1 MDSVYYLKNKR
12 KPSLTFSDL
21 MQRKQ
26 QQKELPPGQSIMAS
40 ILQSIPREANVT
52 KIDYEG
58 PRIALYTTSPRYL
71 MEHNEIISNLVNVI
85 KKRIVVRTD
94 ESIRKLEEDARKI
107 LTECIPKEA
116 NLQGTFFDTATGEVS
131 VEVKRPWLLQ
141 KNAEDFNHAEVTEK
155 TGWKLRVRKATT
167 NPSSTIQAINY
178 NLKISS
184 ADRGKQLKQVGEK
197 IFRPRLTQ
205 KSEVSLL
212 TLGGFGQV
220 GRSCMLLTTPD
231 SKILIDCGINPGA
244 RSPMDSFPRLDW
256 ANITLDDLDAVVIG
270 HAHLDHTGFL
280 PVLCKYG
287 YKGPIYCTEP
297 TLPMMNLIQ
306 LDAIKVASAQGRT
319 PMYADRDVK
328 QIMKQ
333 AITIPYGTVTDISPD
348 IKLVLANAGHILGS
362 ALCHFHIGNG
372 DHNFVYSGDIKFA
385 KSILFES
392 ASWNFPRVETLL
404 IESTYGAKEDI
415 QASRQEVESSFLKSV
430 NSVLKDGGK
439 VLIPIPAVGR
449 AQEIMM
455 VIDQYMKSGEMV
467 EAPVFYEGMIAEASA
482 IHEAYPEYLA
492 RELKQRILETD
503 DNPFDSEYFT
513 NVEHPD
519 AREEPLRE
527 GTPCIIIATS
537 GMLEG
542 GPVLEYFKNIAPN
555 KKNKILFVSYQVN
568 GTLGRRVLEG
578 AKQVS
583 LIGREGKVEVVTIE
597 CGIER
602 LDGFS
607 GHSDYNQLISFVHKL
622 RPKLRR
628 VLVNHGERRK
638 SENLS
643 MSIRRMLRIPTHYPQ
658 IQEAIKL
665 F

>member
-1 MDSVYYLKNKR
+1 
-12 KPSLTFSDL
+12 

-26 QQKELPPGQSIMAS
+26 QQKELPPSSQNIMAT
-40 ILQSIPREANVT
+40 ILQSIPKEANVT
-52 KIDYEG
+52 KIEYEG
-58 PRIALYTTSPRYL
+58 PRIALYTNTPRYL
-71 MEHNEIISNLVNVI
+71 MENNEIISNLVNVI

-94 ESIRKLEEDARKI
+94 ESIRKSEEEARQI
-107 LTECIPKEA
+107 LTQLIPKDA
-116 NLQGTFFDTATGEVS
+116 DLQSTFFDTATGEVS
-131 VEVKRPWLLQ
+131 LEAKRPWLLHR
-141 KNAEDFNHAEVTEK
+141 NAQEFNHPEVTEK
-155 TGWKLRVRKATT
+155 IGWKLRIRKATT
-167 NPSSTIQAINY
+167 NPSSTIQTINY

-184 ADRGKQLKQVGEK
+184 ADRSKQLRQIGDE

-205 KSEVSLL
+205 KSEVSLF

-220 GRSCMLLTTPD
+220 GRSCMLLTTSE

-244 RSPMDSFPRLDW
+244 RTPSESFPRLDW
-256 ANITLDDLDAVVIG
+256 TNITLDDLDAVVIG

-319 PMYADRDVK
+319 PMYSDRDVK
-328 QIMKQ
+328 QIMRQ
-333 AITIPYGTVTDISPD
+333 AITLPYGTVTDISPD

-385 KSILFES
+385 KSILFEA

-415 QASRQEVESSFLKSV
+415 QPSRQEVESAFINAINNTLT
-430 NSVLKDGGK
+430 DGGK
-439 VLIPIPAVGR
+439 ILIPIPAVGR

-455 VIDQYMKSGEMV
+455 VIDHYMKSGEMV
-467 EAPVFYEGMIAEASA
+467 EASVFTEGMISEASS

-492 RELKQRILETD
+492 RELRQKILETD

-519 AREEPLRE
+519 AREEPLRD
-527 GTPCIIIATS
+527 GSPCIILATS

-542 GPVLEYFKNIAPN
+542 GPVLEYLKNIAPD

-568 GTLGRRVLEG
+568 GTLGRRVLDG
-578 AKQVS
+578 SKQVS
-583 LIGREGKVEVVTIE
+583 LMGKEGKVQVVNIN
-597 CGIER
+597 CGIEK

-643 MSIRRMLRIPTHYPQ
+643 MSIRRMFRVASHYPQ

>member
-1 MDSVYYLKNKR
+1 
-12 KPSLTFSDL
+12 

-26 QQKELPPGQSIMAS
+26 QQKELSSSQNIMAT
-40 ILQSIPREANVT
+40 ILQSIPEEANVT

-58 PRIALYTTSPRYL
+58 PRIALFTNSPRYL
-71 MEHNEIISNLVNVI
+71 MEHNEIISNLVGVI

-94 ESIRKLEEDARKI
+94 ESIRKTEEDARKI
-107 LTECIPKEA
+107 IEQVVPKDA
-116 NLQGTFFDTATGEVS
+116 GLQGTFFDTATGEVS
-131 VEVKRPWLLQ
+131 IEAKRPWLLQ
-141 KNAEDFNHAEVTEK
+141 RNSKEFDHTEVTEK
-155 TGWKLRVRKATT
+155 TGWKIRIRKATKIQ
-167 NPSSTIQAINY
+167 SSTIKAINY
-178 NLKISS
+178 NLKIASS
-184 ADRGKQLKQVGEK
+184 DRAKQLKQVGEK
-197 IFRPRLTQ
+197 IFRPKLTL
-205 KSEVSLL
+205 KSEVSLF

-220 GRSCMLLTTPD
+220 GRSCMLLTTAE

-244 RSPMDSFPRLDW
+244 RSPVESFPRLDW
-256 ANITLDDLDAVVIG
+256 ANITLDELDAIVIG

-306 LDAIKVASAQGRT
+306 LDAIKVVTAQGRV
-319 PMYADRDVK
+319 PLYAKTDVE

-333 AITIPYGTVTDISPD
+333 AITLPYGTVTDISPD
-348 IKLVLANAGHILGS
+348 IKLVLSNAGHILGS
-362 ALCHFHIGNG
+362 STCHFHIGNG
-372 DHNFVYSGDIKFA
+372 DHNFVYSGDIKFG

-392 ASWNFPRVETLL
+392 ANVNYPRVETLL

-415 QASRQEVESSFLKSV
+415 QPSREEVEAAFVNIV
-430 NSVLKDGGK
+430 NSTLKENGK

-449 AQEIMM
+449 AQEIML
-455 VIDQYMKSGEMV
+455 VIDHYMKSGEMV
-467 EAPVFYEGMIAEASA
+467 EAPVFMEGMISEATS

-492 RELKQRILETD
+492 RDLKQRILETD

-513 NVEHPD
+513 NIEHAD

-527 GTPCIIIATS
+527 DSPCIIIATS

-542 GPVLEYFKNIAPN
+542 GPVLEYFRHIAPI

-568 GTLGRRVLEG
+568 GTLGRRVLDG
-578 AKQVS
+578 SKQVS
-583 LIGREGKVEVVTIE
+583 LLGKEGKVEVVTIN
-597 CGIER
+597 CDMER

-607 GHSDYNQLISFVHKL
+607 GHSDYNQLMSFVHRL

-638 SENLS
+638 SENLA
-643 MSIRRMLRIPTHYPQ
+643 MSIRRMYRLPAHYPQ
-658 IQEAIKL
+658 VQEAIKL

>member
-1 MDSVYYLKNKR
+1 
-12 KPSLTFSDL
+12 

-26 QQKELPPGQSIMAS
+26 QQKELAPGQGIMAT
-40 ILQSIPREANVT
+40 ILQSIPKEANVT

-58 PRIALYTTSPRYL
+58 PRIALFTNTPRYL

-94 ESIRKLEEDARKI
+94 ESIRKSEEEARQI
-107 LTECIPKEA
+107 IAQAVPKEA
-116 NLQGTFFDTATGEVS
+116 DLQGTFFDTAIGEVS
-131 VEVKRPWLLQ
+131 IEAKRPWLLQ
-141 KNAEDFNHAEVTEK
+141 RNQEEFNHADITEK
-155 TGWKLRVRKATT
+155 TGWKIRIRKATT
-167 NPSSTIQAINY
+167 IQSSTIKAINY

-184 ADRGKQLKQVGEK
+184 SERAKQLKQVGEK
-197 IFRPRLTQ
+197 IFRPKLSQ

-220 GRSCMLLTTPD
+220 GRSCMLLTTAE
-231 SKILIDCGINPGA
+231 SKILIDCGVNPGA
-244 RSPMDSFPRLDW
+244 KSPMESFPRLDW
-256 ANITLDDLDAVVIG
+256 ANITLDDLDAVVIS

-280 PVLCKYG
+280 PVLCKFG

-297 TLPMMNLIQ
+297 TLPMMNVIQ
-306 LDAIKVASAQGRT
+306 LDAIKVAAAQGRA
-319 PMYADRDVK
+319 PLYSEADVK
-328 QIMKQ
+328 QIMRQ
-333 AITIPYGTVTDISPD
+333 AITLSYGTVTDISPD
-348 IKLVLANAGHILGS
+348 IKLVLSNAGHILGS
-362 ALCHFHIGNG
+362 ATCHFHIGNG
-372 DHNFVYSGDIKFA
+372 DHNFVYTGDLKFG

-392 ASWNFPRVETLL
+392 ANWNYPRVETLL

-415 QASRQEVESSFLKSV
+415 QPTREEVEAAFV
-430 NSVLKDGGK
+430 NAVNTILKDGGK

-455 VIDQYMKSGEMV
+455 VINQYMKSGQMV
-467 EAPVFYEGMIAEASA
+467 EAPVFMEGMIAEATS

-492 RELKQRILETD
+492 RDLRQKILETD

-513 NVEHPD
+513 NIEHSD
-519 AREEPLRE
+519 GREEPLRD
-527 GTPCIIIATS
+527 GTPCIIMATS

-542 GPVLEYFKNIAPN
+542 GPVLEYFKSIAPQ
-555 KKNKILFVSYQVN
+555 KKNKIVFVSYQVN
-568 GTLGRRVLEG
+568 GTLGRRVLDG

-583 LIGREGKVEVVTIE
+583 MLGREGKVEVVNVE
-597 CGIER
+597 CGVEK

-607 GHSDYNQLISFVHKL
+607 GHSDYNQLMSFIHKL

-638 SENLS
+638 SESLA
-643 MSIRRMLRIPTHYPQ
+643 MSIRRMYRLPAHYPQ
-658 IQEAIKL
+658 IQEAVKL

>member
-1 MDSVYYLKNKR
+1 
-12 KPSLTFSDL
+12 

-26 QQKELPPGQSIMAS
+26 QQKELPPSSQNIMAT
-40 ILQSIPREANVT
+40 ILQSIPKEANVT
-52 KIDYEG
+52 KIEYEG
-58 PRIALYTTSPRYL
+58 PRIALYTNTPRYL
-71 MEHNEIISNLVNVI
+71 MENNEIISNLVNVI

-94 ESIRKLEEDARKI
+94 ESIRKSEEEARQI
-107 LTECIPKEA
+107 LTQLIPKDA
-116 NLQGTFFDTATGEVS
+116 DLQSTFFDTATGEVS
-131 VEVKRPWLLQ
+131 LEAKRPWLLHR
-141 KNAEDFNHAEVTEK
+141 NAQEFNHPEVTEK
-155 TGWKLRVRKATT
+155 IGWKLRIRKATT
-167 NPSSTIQAINY
+167 NPSSTIQTINY

-184 ADRGKQLKQVGEK
+184 ADRSKQLRQIGDE

-205 KSEVSLL
+205 KSEVSLF

-220 GRSCMLLTTPD
+220 GRSCMLLTTAE

-244 RSPMDSFPRLDW
+244 RTPSESFPRLDW
-256 ANITLDDLDAVVIG
+256 TNITLDDLDAVVIG

-319 PMYADRDVK
+319 PMYSDRDVK

-333 AITIPYGTVTDISPD
+333 AITLPYGTVTDISPD

-415 QASRQEVESSFLKSV
+415 QPSRQEVESAFINAINNTLT
-430 NSVLKDGGK
+430 DGGK
-439 VLIPIPAVGR
+439 ILIPIPAVGR

-455 VIDQYMKSGEMV
+455 VIDHYMKSGEMV
-467 EAPVFYEGMIAEASA
+467 EASVFTEGMISEASS

-492 RELKQRILETD
+492 RELRQKILETD

-519 AREEPLRE
+519 AREEPLRD
-527 GTPCIIIATS
+527 GSPCIILATS

-542 GPVLEYFKNIAPN
+542 GPVLEYLKNIAPD

-568 GTLGRRVLEG
+568 GTLGRRVLDG
-578 AKQVS
+578 SKQVS
-583 LIGREGKVEVVTIE
+583 LMGKEGKVQVVNIN
-597 CGIER
+597 CGIEK

-643 MSIRRMLRIPTHYPQ
+643 MSIRRMFRVASHYPQ

>member
-1 MDSVYYLKNKR
+1 
-12 KPSLTFSDL
+12 

-26 QQKELPPGQSIMAS
+26 QEREVQSTAQSVMAT
-40 ILQSIPREANVT
+40 ILQSIPKEAQVS

-58 PRIALYTTSPRYL
+58 PRIALYTKSPLYL
-71 MEHNEIISNLVNVI
+71 MEHNEIISDLVNII
-85 KKRIVVRTD
+85 KKRIVVRTE
-94 ESIRKLEEDARKI
+94 ESIRKTEEDARQIIAKA
-107 LTECIPKEA
+107 LPKEA
-116 NLQGTFFDTATGEVS
+116 ELQGTFFDNATGEMFI
-131 VEVKRPWLLQ
+131 EVKRPWLLH
-141 KNAEDFNHAEVTEK
+141 NNPEFNIPQLTDS
-155 TGWKLRVRKATT
+155 TGWRLRVKKATT
-167 NPSSTIQAINY
+167 IPSSTIQAINY
-178 NLKISS
+178 NLKVSS
-184 ADRGKQLKQVGEK
+184 SDRAKHLKQIGEN
-197 IFRPRLTQ
+197 IFRQRLSQ

-220 GRSCMLLTTPD
+220 GRSSMLLVTPE

-244 RSPMDSFPRLDW
+244 RTPLESYPRLDW
-256 ANITLDDLDAVVIG
+256 ANVTLDEIDAVVIS

-306 LDAIKVASAQGRT
+306 LDAVKVAAAQGRV
-319 PMYADRDVK
+319 PIYGERDVK

-333 AITIPYGTVTDISPD
+333 TITIPYGTVTDIAPD
-348 IKLVLANAGHILGS
+348 IKLVLSNAGHILGS
-362 ALCHFHIGNG
+362 ATCHFHIGNG
-372 DHNFVYSGDIKFA
+372 DHNFVYTGDLKFG

-392 ASWNFPRVETLL
+392 ASWNYPRVETLL
-404 IESTYGAKEDI
+404 IESTYGAKEDV
-415 QASRQEVESSFLKSV
+415 QPTRQEVESAFINAV
-430 NSVLKDGGK
+430 NNTLVDGGK

-455 VIDQYMKSGEMV
+455 VIDHYMKAGQMV
-467 EAPVFYEGMIAEASA
+467 EAPVFMEGMISEASA
-482 IHEAYPEYLA
+482 IHEAFPEYLA
-492 RELKQRILETD
+492 RDLRQKILETD

-513 NVEHPD
+513 NIEHSD

-527 GTPCIIIATS
+527 GTPCIILATS

-542 GPVLEYFKNIAPN
+542 GPVLEYFRNIAPHN
-555 KKNKILFVSYQVN
+555 KNKIIFVSYQVN
-568 GTLGRRVLEG
+568 GTLGRRVLDG

-583 LIGREGKVEVVTIE
+583 LLGREGKVEVVNIN
-597 CGIER
+597 CSMIK

-607 GHSDYNQLISFVHKL
+607 GHSDYNQLLSFVHKL

-638 SENLS
+638 CENLAVT
-643 MSIRRMLRIPTHYPQ
+643 IRRMFRVPTHYPQ
-658 IQEAIKL
+658 VQEAIRL

>member
-1 MDSVYYLKNKR
+1 
-12 KPSLTFSDL
+12 

-141 KNAEDFNHAEVTEK
+141 KNAEAFNHAEVTEK

-184 ADRGKQLKQVGEK
+184 TDRGKQLKQVGEK

-256 ANITLDDLDAVVIG
+256 LNITLDDLDAVVIG

-542 GPVLEYFKNIAPN
+542 GPVLEYFKNIAPD

>member
-1 MDSVYYLKNKR
+1 
-12 KPSLTFSDL
+12 

-26 QQKELPPGQSIMAS
+26 QQKELPPGQSIMAT
-40 ILQSIPREANVT
+40 ILQSIPKEANVT

-107 LTECIPKEA
+107 LTQCIPKEA

-131 VEVKRPWLLQ
+131 IEVKRPWLLQ
-141 KNAEDFNHAEVTEK
+141 KNAQDFSHAEVTEQ

-178 NLKISS
+178 NLKVSS

-220 GRSCMLLTTPD
+220 GRSCMLLTTSD
-231 SKILIDCGINPGA
+231 SKILIDCGVNPGA
-244 RSPMDSFPRLDW
+244 KNPMDSYPRLDW
-256 ANITLDDLDAVVIG
+256 ANITLDELDAVVIG

-319 PMYADRDVK
+319 PLYAERDVK

-415 QASRQEVESSFLKSV
+415 QASRQEVESSFIKSV
-430 NSVLKDGGK
+430 NEVLKEGGK

-482 IHEAYPEYLA
+482 IHEAHPEYLA
-492 RELKQRILETD
+492 RELRQRILETD

-527 GTPCIIIATS
+527 GAPAIIIATS

-542 GPVLEYFKNIAPN
+542 GPVLEYFKNIAPD

-583 LIGREGKVEVVTIE
+583 LIGKEGKVEVVTIE

-643 MSIRRMLRIPTHYPQ
+643 MSIRRMFRIPTHYPQ

>member
-1 MDSVYYLKNKR
+1 
-12 KPSLTFSDL
+12 

-26 QQKELPPGQSIMAS
+26 QQKEIHSSQNIMAT
-40 ILQSIPREANVT
+40 ILQSIPKEANVT
-52 KIDYEG
+52 KIEYEG
-58 PRIALYTTSPRYL
+58 PRIALYTNTPRYL
-71 MEHNEIISNLVNVI
+71 MENNEKISNLVNII

-94 ESIRKLEEDARKI
+94 ESIRKTEEDARKI
-107 LTECIPKEA
+107 LTECIPKDA
-116 NLQGTFFDTATGEVS
+116 NFQGAFFDTATGEVS
-131 VEVKRPWLLQ
+131 IEAKRPWLLQ
-141 KNAEDFNHAEVTEK
+141 RDAKEFNHAEVTEK
-155 TGWKLRVRKATT
+155 IGWKLRIRKATT
-167 NPSSTIQAINY
+167 IPSRTIQTINS
-178 NLKISS
+178 NLKLSS
-184 ADRGKQLKQVGEK
+184 AERSKQFRQIGDE

-220 GRSCMLLTTPD
+220 GRSCMLLSTPE
-231 SKILIDCGINPGA
+231 SKILVDCGINPGA
-244 RSPMDSFPRLDW
+244 KHPIDAFPRLDW
-256 ANITLDDLDAVVIG
+256 ANITLDELDAIVIG

-280 PVLCKYG
+280 PALCKYG

-306 LDAIKVASAQGRT
+306 LDAIKVAAAQGRT
-319 PMYADRDVK
+319 PMYAERDVK

-333 AITIPYGTVTDISPD
+333 AITLPYGTVTDISPD

-372 DHNFVYSGDIKFA
+372 DHNFVYSGDIKYG
-385 KSILFES
+385 KSILFEA

-404 IESTYGAKEDI
+404 VESTYGAKEDI
-415 QASRQEVESSFLKSV
+415 QPSRQEVESAFINAV
-430 NSVLKDGGK
+430 NNTLADGGK

-455 VIDQYMKSGEMV
+455 VIDHYMKSGEMV
-467 EAPVFYEGMIAEASA
+467 EAPVFTEGMISEASA

-492 RELKQRILETD
+492 RELKQKILETD

-513 NVEHPD
+513 NIEHTD
-519 AREEPLRE
+519 AREEPMRDNS
-527 GTPCIIIATS
+527 PCIILATS

-542 GPVLEYFKNIAPN
+542 GPVLEYFKNIAPDE
-555 KKNKILFVSYQVN
+555 KNKVLFVSYQVN
-568 GTLGRRVLEG
+568 GTLGRRVLDG
-578 AKQVS
+578 SKQVS
-583 LIGREGKVEVVTIE
+583 MLGKEGKVEVITIN
-597 CGIER
+597 CGVEK

-607 GHSDYNQLISFVHKL
+607 GHSDYNQLMSFVQKL

-628 VLVNHGERRK
+628 VLVNHGERKK
-638 SENLS
+638 SENLA
-643 MSIRRMLRIPTHYPQ
+643 MNIRRMYRVPAHYPQ

>member
-1 MDSVYYLKNKR
+1 MNKR
-12 KPSLTFSDL
+12 KQLSNSSDL

-26 QQKELPPGQSIMAS
+26 EQKEVSTSQSVMAT
-40 ILQSIPREANVT
+40 ILQSIPKDAKVT
-52 KIDYEG
+52 KIEYEG
-58 PRIALYTTSPRYL
+58 PRIALYTNSPRYL
-71 MEHNEIISNLVNVI
+71 MENNDTISSLVNVI

-94 ESIRKLEEDARKI
+94 ESIRKSEESAKKI
-107 LTECIPKEA
+107 LEQCIPKDA
-116 NLQGTFFDTATGEVS
+116 DLQGTFFDTATGEVS
-131 VEVKRPWLLQ
+131 LEAKRPWLLQ
-141 KNAEDFNHAEVTEK
+141 RDAKEFNHVDVTEK
-155 TGWKLRVRKATT
+155 IGWKLRIRKATT
-167 NPSSTIQAINY
+167 YPSSTIQTINY
-178 NLKISS
+178 NLKVSA
-184 ADRGKQLKQVGEK
+184 ADRSKQLKQIGDD
-197 IFRPRLTQ
+197 IFRPRLSQ

-220 GRSCMLLTTPD
+220 GRSCMLLSTTE

-244 RSPMDSFPRLDW
+244 KTPSDAFPRLDW
-256 ANITLDDLDAVVIG
+256 TNITLDDLDAVVIG

-280 PVLCKYG
+280 PTLCKYG

-306 LDAIKVASAQGRT
+306 LDAIKVAAAQGKT
-319 PMYADRDVK
+319 PMYSERDVK

-333 AITIPYGTVTDISPD
+333 AITLPYGTVTDISPD

-372 DHNFVYSGDIKFA
+372 DHNFVYSGDIKFG
-385 KSILFES
+385 KSILFEA

-415 QASRQEVESSFLKSV
+415 QPSRQEVESAFINAV
-430 NSVLKDGGK
+430 NNTLADGGK

-455 VIDQYMKSGEMV
+455 VIDHYMKSGEMV
-467 EAPVFYEGMIAEASA
+467 EAPVFTEGMISEASA

-492 RELKQRILETD
+492 RELRQKILETD

-513 NVEHPD
+513 NIEHAD
-519 AREEPLRE
+519 AREEPLRDDS
-527 GTPCIIIATS
+527 PCIILATS

-542 GPVLEYFKNIAPN
+542 GPVLEYFKNIAPD

-568 GTLGRRVLEG
+568 GTLGRRVLDG
-578 AKQVS
+578 SKQVS
-583 LIGREGKVEVVTIE
+583 MLGKEGKVEVVSINASIE
-597 CGIER
+597 K

-607 GHSDYNQLISFVHKL
+607 GHSDYNQLMSFVQRL

-638 SENLS
+638 SENLA
-643 MSIRRMLRIPTHYPQ
+643 MNIRRMYRVPSHYPQ

>member
-1 MDSVYYLKNKR
+1 MSR
-12 KPSLTFSDL
+12 KKQSSNFSDL

-26 QQKELPPGQSIMAS
+26 QQKDNSSSQNIMAT
-40 ILQSIPREANVT
+40 ILQSIPKEANVT
-52 KIDYEG
+52 KIEYEG
-58 PRIALYTTSPRYL
+58 PRIALYTNSPRYL
-71 MEHNEIISNLVNVI
+71 MENNEAISNLVNVI

-94 ESIRKLEEDARKI
+94 ESIRKPEDDARKI

-116 NLQGTFFDTATGEVS
+116 NFQGAFFDTSIGEVS
-131 VEVKRPWLLQ
+131 IEAKRPWLLQ
-141 KNAEDFNHAEVTEK
+141 RDAKEFNHAEITEK
-155 TGWKLRVRKATT
+155 IGWKLRIRKATT
-167 NPSSTIQAINY
+167 IPSRTIQTINS
-178 NLKISS
+178 NLKMSA
-184 ADRGKQLKQVGEK
+184 ADRSKQLKQIGDE
-197 IFRPRLTQ
+197 IFRPRLAQ

-220 GRSCMLLTTPD
+220 GRSCMLLATPE

-244 RSPMDSFPRLDW
+244 KHPMDAFPRLDW
-256 ANITLDDLDAVVIG
+256 ANVTLDELDAIVIG

-280 PVLCKYG
+280 PALCKFG

-306 LDAIKVASAQGRT
+306 LDAIKVAAAQGRT
-319 PMYADRDVK
+319 PMYSERDVK

-333 AITIPYGTVTDISPD
+333 AITLPYGTVTDISPD

-372 DHNFVYSGDIKFA
+372 DHNFVYSGDIKFG
-385 KSILFES
+385 KSILFEA

-415 QASRQEVESSFLKSV
+415 QPSRQEVESAFINAV
-430 NSVLKDGGK
+430 NNTLADGGK

-455 VIDQYMKSGEMV
+455 VIDHYMKSGEMI
-467 EAPVFYEGMIAEASA
+467 EAPVFTEGMISEASA

-492 RELKQRILETD
+492 RELKQKILETD

-513 NVEHPD
+513 NIEHAD
-519 AREEPLRE
+519 AREEPMRDDS
-527 GTPCIIIATS
+527 PCIILATS

-542 GPVLEYFKNIAPN
+542 GPVLEYFKHVAPD
-555 KKNKILFVSYQVN
+555 KKNKVLFVSYQVN
-568 GTLGRRVLEG
+568 GTLGRRVLDG
-578 AKQVS
+578 SKQVS
-583 LIGREGKVEVVTIE
+583 MLGKEGKVEVVTIN
-597 CGIER
+597 CGVEK

-607 GHSDYNQLISFVHKL
+607 GHSDYNQLMSFVQRL

-628 VLVNHGERRK
+628 VLVNHGERKK
-638 SENLS
+638 SENLATN
-643 MSIRRMLRIPTHYPQ
+643 IRRMYRIPSHYPQ

>member
-1 MDSVYYLKNKR
+1 
-12 KPSLTFSDL
+12 

-26 QQKELPPGQSIMAS
+26 QQKELPPSSQNIMAT
-40 ILQSIPREANVT
+40 ILQSIPKEANVT
-52 KIDYEG
+52 KIEYEG
-58 PRIALYTTSPRYL
+58 PRIALYTNTPRYL
-71 MEHNEIISNLVNVI
+71 MENNEIISNLVNVI

-94 ESIRKLEEDARKI
+94 ESIRKSEEEARQI
-107 LTECIPKEA
+107 LTQLIPKDA
-116 NLQGTFFDTATGEVS
+116 DLQSTFFDTATGEVS
-131 VEVKRPWLLQ
+131 LEAKRPWLLHR
-141 KNAEDFNHAEVTEK
+141 NAQEFNHPEVTEK
-155 TGWKLRVRKATT
+155 IGWKLRIRKATT
-167 NPSSTIQAINY
+167 NPSSTIQTINY

-184 ADRGKQLKQVGEK
+184 ADRSKQLKQIGDE

-205 KSEVSLL
+205 KSEVSLF

-220 GRSCMLLTTPD
+220 GRSCMLLTTSE

-244 RSPMDSFPRLDW
+244 RTPSESFPRLDW
-256 ANITLDDLDAVVIG
+256 INITLDNLDAVVIG

-319 PMYADRDVK
+319 PMYSDRDVK

-333 AITIPYGTVTDISPD
+333 AITLPYGTVTDISPD

-415 QASRQEVESSFLKSV
+415 QPSRQEVESAFINAINNTLT
-430 NSVLKDGGK
+430 DGGK
-439 VLIPIPAVGR
+439 ILIPIPAVGR

-455 VIDQYMKSGEMV
+455 VIDHYMKSGEMV
-467 EAPVFYEGMIAEASA
+467 EASVFTEGMISEASS

-492 RELKQRILETD
+492 RELRQKILETD

-513 NVEHPD
+513 NIEHPD
-519 AREEPLRE
+519 AREEPLRD
-527 GTPCIIIATS
+527 GSPCIILATS

-542 GPVLEYFKNIAPN
+542 GPVLEYLKNIAPD

-568 GTLGRRVLEG
+568 GTLGRRVLDG
-578 AKQVS
+578 SKQVS
-583 LIGREGKVEVVTIE
+583 LMGKEGKVQVVNIN
-597 CGIER
+597 CGIEK

-643 MSIRRMLRIPTHYPQ
+643 MSIRRMFRVASHYPQ

>member
-1 MDSVYYLKNKR
+1 
-12 KPSLTFSDL
+12 

-26 QQKELPPGQSIMAS
+26 QQKELPSSQNIMAT
-40 ILQSIPREANVT
+40 ILQSIPEEANVT

-58 PRIALYTTSPRYL
+58 PRIALFTNSPRYL
-71 MEHNEIISNLVNVI
+71 MEHNEIISNLVGVI

-94 ESIRKLEEDARKI
+94 ESIRKTEEDARKI
-107 LTECIPKEA
+107 IEQFVPKDA
-116 NLQGTFFDTATGEVS
+116 GLQGTFFDTATGEVS
-131 VEVKRPWLLQ
+131 IEAKRPWLLQ
-141 KNAEDFNHAEVTEK
+141 RNSQEFNHTEVTEK
-155 TGWKLRVRKATT
+155 TGWKIRIRKATKIQ
-167 NPSSTIQAINY
+167 SSTIKAINY
-178 NLKISS
+178 NLKIASS
-184 ADRGKQLKQVGEK
+184 DRAKQLKQVGEK
-197 IFRPRLTQ
+197 IFRPKLTL
-205 KSEVSLL
+205 KSEVSLF

-220 GRSCMLLTTPD
+220 GRSCMLLTTAE

-244 RSPMDSFPRLDW
+244 RSPVESFPRLDW
-256 ANITLDDLDAVVIG
+256 ANITLDELDAIVIG

-306 LDAIKVASAQGRT
+306 LDAIKVVTAQGRV
-319 PMYADRDVK
+319 PLYAKTDVE

-333 AITIPYGTVTDISPD
+333 AITLPYGTVTDISPD
-348 IKLVLANAGHILGS
+348 IKLVLSNAGHILGS
-362 ALCHFHIGNG
+362 STCHFHIGNG
-372 DHNFVYSGDIKFA
+372 DHNFVYTGDIKFG

-392 ASWNFPRVETLL
+392 ANVNYPRVETLL

-415 QASRQEVESSFLKSV
+415 QPSREEVEAAFVNIV
-430 NSVLKDGGK
+430 NSTLKENGK

-449 AQEIMM
+449 AQEIML
-455 VIDQYMKSGEMV
+455 VIDHYMKSGEMV
-467 EAPVFYEGMIAEASA
+467 EAPVFMEGMISEATS

-492 RELKQRILETD
+492 RDLKQRILETD

-513 NVEHPD
+513 NIEHAD

-527 GTPCIIIATS
+527 DSPCIIIATS

-542 GPVLEYFKNIAPN
+542 GPVLEYFRHIAPN

-568 GTLGRRVLEG
+568 GTLGRRVLDG
-578 AKQVS
+578 SKQVS
-583 LIGREGKVEVVTIE
+583 LLGKEGKVEVVTIN
-597 CGIER
+597 CDMER

-607 GHSDYNQLISFVHKL
+607 GHSDYNQLMSFDHRL

-638 SENLS
+638 SENLA
-643 MSIRRMLRIPTHYPQ
+643 MSIRRMYRLPAHYPQ
-658 IQEAIKL
+658 VQEAIKL

>member
-1 MDSVYYLKNKR
+1 
-12 KPSLTFSDL
+12 

-141 KNAEDFNHAEVTEK
+141 KNAEAFNHAEVTEK

-256 ANITLDDLDAVVIG
+256 LNITLDDLDAVVIG

-372 DHNFVYSGDIKFA
+372 DHNFIYSGDIKFA

-542 GPVLEYFKNIAPN
+542 GPVLEYFKNIAPD
-555 KKNKILFVSYQVN
+555 KRNKILFVSYQVN

-583 LIGREGKVEVVTIE
+583 LIGREGKIEVVTIE